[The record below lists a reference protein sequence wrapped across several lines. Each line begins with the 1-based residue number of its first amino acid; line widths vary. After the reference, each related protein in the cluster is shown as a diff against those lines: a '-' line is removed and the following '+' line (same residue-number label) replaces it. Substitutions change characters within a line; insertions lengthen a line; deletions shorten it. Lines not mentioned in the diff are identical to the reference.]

1 MVCPAYRIYFH
12 VFQMTFGLQIFRTPR
27 PGVAASINRED
38 QGVTVRIAPIV
49 TPLVAEIVTDCVEVT
64 AVVVI
69 VNVAVAS
76 PPHTIT
82 EADTCATAV
91 RLLVSV
97 TTIPPEGAGPFNVT
111 VPVHGFP
118 PCTLFGSRVRDDAMG
133 AVTVKVAVR
142 LTLL

>member
-1 MVCPAYRIYFH
+1 
-12 VFQMTFGLQIFRTPR
+12 MTFGLQIFRTPR

-38 QGVTVRIAPIV
+38 QGVTVRIVPIV
-49 TPLVAEIVTDCVEVT
+49 TPLVAAIETDCVEAT

-69 VNVAVAS
+69 VNVAVSS

-82 EADTCATAV
+82 KAGTCATAV
-91 RLLVSV
+91 LLLVSV
-97 TTIPPEGAGPFNVT
+97 TTIPPEGGGPFSVT
-111 VPVHGFP
+111 VPVDGFP
-118 PCTLFGSRVRDDAMG
+118 PFTLLGSRVRDDAIG